1 MMKQFRRFLVNL
13 IAGANVTTV
22 VLMLLVGYSDRLSPV
37 EHPLLCCAGMAMP
50 FFLLANMAF
59 LFFWLLFCWR
69 KAWIPV
75 AGFLLAYVP
84 IRIYCPLN
92 FSSAPPEGAL
102 KLMTYNVCTYGG
114 NFKYEDAV
122 DRIMDYLDRE
132 SPDIVCFQEDV
143 SNKREVRRKLA
154 DRYAYNDTV
163 LFCRNAEHENAVGIH
178 TRFPILRRERIEYT
192 SVTNGSAAW
201 FLQVGKDTVVVV
213 NNHLESTHI
222 STEDREK
229 YQNILKGDVQR
240 REAHKEG
247 MLLVDKL
254 GSAMVRRAPEAE
266 AVHRFIE
273 NHRQYPVIVCGDF
286 NDTPISYTRHVI
298 SQGLTDCFRETGKG
312 LGLSYNRKGFNF
324 RIDYLFCSSHFE
336 PAGCWVDSKVDYS
349 DHYPL
354 VGWLKMKDYP

>member
-1 MMKQFRRFLVNL
+1 MIKQLGRFVVSL
-13 IAGANVTTV
+13 IAGANVATV
-22 VLMLLVGYSDRLSPV
+22 VLMLLVGFSDRLSPQD
-37 EHPLLCCAGMAMP
+37 HPLLCCAGMFFP
-50 FFLLANMAF
+50 FFLLVNLAF
-59 LFFWLLFCWR
+59 LFFWLLFSWR

-75 AGFLLAYVP
+75 VGFLLAYVP

-92 FSSAPPEGAL
+92 FSPSPPEGAL
-102 KLMTYNVCTYGG
+102 KVMTYNVCTYGG
-114 NFKYEDAV
+114 NFKYDDAA
-122 DRIMDYLDRE
+122 DRILEYLDRE